1 MARQTVRFY
10 PQLIRGAEE
19 DPRMPVE
26 MRHGL
31 ARETLDPHKN
41 LVLNF
46 FYPFL
51 LESPVSTAAPLSCA
65 AAEDCVDRVSLLP
78 DNLLRRV
85 VSRLPAK
92 DGARTAVLS
101 SRWRHLWRS
110 APLVLVDTHLLPA
123 KRAGARPAR
132 AGAVSRA
139 VTAAVSAVLEAHPG
153 SFSFV
158 SLTCNF
164 MGRADRAVLARWV
177 QLFATKGVS
186 DLVLVNRPW
195 PLPHG
200 VCLPVALFS
209 CASLRRLY
217 LGAWVFPDTA
227 TLPRGAAFPSLRQ
240 LVLGCVIITDKDLD
254 FVLAASPVLEI
265 LAVVGN
271 QTQLHARLAS
281 QSLRCAQFCLST
293 VEEVAVV
300 DAPRLERLFIWC
312 SSSHDQP
319 SKKASTRVK
328 ISRAPHL
335 RLLGYLR
342 PGVHILQ
349 ICKTTINAGTQ
360 VSPSTTV
367 PSVQMLALSLHFG
380 IRNEV
385 KMLPSFLRCFPNVEA
400 LCIESE
406 ETLEPTG
413 NIRLKF
419 WQDNGLIECIRS
431 RLKSIVFREYHGHEN
446 EFAFLMF
453 IAENAQ
459 VLERMVVELKL
470 GKYAAPMEIAIKL
483 KALESAKW
491 ASGSIKL
498 QLTFSKFPSAWS
510 LAKGSDLSCDD
521 PFLCLCYMP
530 TYFSVRDS
538 SGQFQPLGYL

>member
-1 MARQTVRFY
+1 MTRQPARFY
-10 PQLIRGAEE
+10 PQLIRGAEQ
-19 DPRMPVE
+19 DPRMPAE

-31 ARETLDPHKN
+31 APETLDPHKN

-51 LESPVSTAAPLSCA
+51 LESPVSTVASLSCA
-65 AAEDCVDRVSLLP
+65 AAEDGVDRVSLLP
-78 DNLLRRV
+78 DDLLRRV
-85 VSRLPAK
+85 VSRLPVK

-132 AGAVSRA
+132 AGAASRA

-153 SFSFV
+153 NFSFV
-158 SLTCNF
+158 SITCSF
-164 MGRADRAVLARWV
+164 MERADRAVLARWV
-177 QLFATKGVS
+177 QLLATKGVS

-227 TLPRGAAFPSLRQ
+227 TFPRGAAFPSLRE

-281 QSLRCAQFCLST
+281 QSLRCAQFCVST

-319 SKKASTRVK
+319 SKKTSTRVK
-328 ISRAPHL
+328 IGRAPQL

-342 PGVHILQ
+342 PGVHSLQ
-349 ICKTTINAGTQ
+349 IGNTAINLQLYLYASSIIFDDVHATRPVYTCLLIYNLFMFFWCVAGWYAGEPKHHCPQ
-360 VSPSTTV
+360 CPDV
-367 PSVQMLALSLHFG
+367 G
-380 IRNEV
+380 I
-385 KMLPSFLRCFPNVEA
+385 
-400 LCIESE
+400 
-406 ETLEPTG
+406 EPT
-413 NIRLKF
+413 
-419 WQDNGLIECIRS
+419 
-431 RLKSIVFREYHGHEN
+431 FR
-446 EFAFLMF
+446 
-453 IAENAQ
+453 
-459 VLERMVVELKL
+459 
-470 GKYAAPMEIAIKL
+470 
-483 KALESAKW
+483 
-491 ASGSIKL
+491 
-498 QLTFSKFPSAWS
+498 
-510 LAKGSDLSCDD
+510 D
-521 PFLCLCYMP
+521 P
-530 TYFSVRDS
+530 
-538 SGQFQPLGYL
+538 Q